1 MKTALLWNT
10 YGGDLAW
17 FEYSARSYAKY
28 AAGGWDYAKVV
39 VPSQDSP
46 AFEPI
51 CRQHGIAL
59 AAFED
64 WPHQSFNAHQAMT
77 CLADTHF
84 PDDVEVVFSMDADCV
99 FASPCTSDDW
109 LPGGKVLIPFTDFS
123 RFLLTPLHHNE
134 QANFMGCTGLRS
146 DFNRGQYMWK
156 FAADFALGWSVER
169 ETMAWMPIAHCR
181 DVYRLTRDIIA
192 AHHRMPFEAYVKTC
206 RNEFPQTFCEFNTL
220 GGVAHK
226 FFQERYH
233 WQDVALQGHAFAGKV
248 VQSWSRGGFDR
259 PHEYVQE
266 VGGYQTPMQL
276 FQRLGLT

>member
-10 YGGDLAW
+10 FGGDLTW
-17 FEYSARSYAKY
+17 FEYSARSYVKY
-28 AAGGWDYAKVV
+28 ASGWDHAKVI

-51 CRQHGIAL
+51 CRQYGIAL
-59 AAFED
+59 AAYED
-64 WPHQSFNAHQAMT
+64 WPGKSFNAHQAMT
-77 CLADTHF
+77 CYSDQHF
-84 PDDVEVVFSMDADCV
+84 PHDVDVIFHMDADCV
-99 FASPCTSDDW
+99 FASPCTPVDW
-109 LPGGKVLIPFTDFS
+109 LPGGKVLLPFTDFS
-123 RFLLTPLHHNE
+123 RFLSTPLYPEE
-134 QANFMGCTGLRS
+134 QAHFMGCTGLRS

-169 ETMAWMPIAHCR
+169 ETMAWMPIAHR
-181 DVYRLTRDIIA
+181 REVYSRTRELIE
-192 AHHRMPFEAYVKTC
+192 AHHRRPFDEYVKWC
-206 RNEFPQTFCEFNTL
+206 RNDFPQTFCEFNTL

-226 FFQERYH
+226 FYQDLYH